1 MSDYMSKIGKI
12 KLKQNDLVDTDL
24 TNLNIRKLYI
34 KHVSKVA
41 YKLLIQRDLL
51 KNLYEMKHIFK
62 FP

>member
-1 MSDYMSKIGKI
+1 MSKIGKI

-41 YKLLIQRDLL
+41 
-51 KNLYEMKHIFK
+51 
-62 FP
+62 